1 VGARRALLEANVRP
15 DLLTGTSVGAVNA
28 IYLALH
34 GFTTE
39 GLDDLEEAWRDAVE
53 ANLLPSNYLWLGA
66 RALFNR
72 AGLRPYHHF
81 RDFFT
86 AHDLDPAAR
95 FGELTGPRL
104 VVVATDLAR
113 RCLTLYGEDRSQS
126 ILEGL
131 LSSTALPPWVRPL
144 KVGEDYLMDGGT
156 VSNLAIEPALR
167 NGATE
172 IVALGLFDPW
182 VESEMPRLRPFLSWL
197 PVTVEQHQID
207 LEMRLAREARV
218 PVPSINWPSK
228 GAHRAHVGLHPGGG
242 AHCPRLFDR
251 PAYNSGLAVPRLPP
265 PGKMV
270 DTFLTASRILE
281 KLVVR
286 G

>member
-1 VGARRALLEANVRP
+1 VGARRALLEANYRP

-197 PVTVEQHQID
+197 SVTVEQHQID

-218 PVPSINWPSK
+218 PVHQLALQGSTS
-228 GAHRAHVGLHPGGG
+228 
-242 AHCPRLFDR
+242 CPRGT
-251 PAYNSGLAVPRLPP
+251 SPRRRRSLPEAIRSP
-265 PGKMV
+265 SV
-270 DTFLTASRILE
+270 Q
-281 KLVVR
+281 
-286 G
+286 